1 GYQHVAENAANGTPI
16 GTLVGS
22 DVDVS
27 NVLTYSLL
35 DDAGGRFAIHSATGA
50 IVVAN
55 GSLLDFETNTS
66 HQVVA
71 RVTDTAGAVADLTVT
86 IVVDN
91 VNEAPVFAGV
101 TYHTDYITTIRYAAP
116 GLLDGVWDAEGD
128 VLTAQLTQAPH
139 SGALLVSSD
148 GSFIFWP
155 EVHFVGTTEFTI
167 EIFDGQLIT
176 PVVYRVEI
184 VRPTILPP
192 NFGIPADS
200 GPPLHVLDPEERAER
215 DPKNV
220 EGEQSTIEESKSSIV
235 ANTLDSDQPL
245 VSIEDQNVATSNTD
259 PPTSVRS
266 LPSDERVAGMNQVS
280 QESTEKLANFSW
292 MTEWQQIRQG
302 RYELERSQIGRLP
315 ELSSYEGDL
324 FELGRLGS
332 QLAGSWEMESF
343 ALPKSSSANPEWAP
357 MISSHLELTVS
368 LGATAAWLA
377 FHGRMLAAAAAANAL
392 REAIDPTRLL
402 EQAAEMNSS
411 ID

>member
-1 GYQHVAENAANGTPI
+1 M
-16 GTLVGS
+16 
-22 DVDVS
+22 
-27 NVLTYSLL
+27 
-35 DDAGGRFAIHSATGA
+35 
-50 IVVAN
+50 
-55 GSLLDFETNTS
+55 
-66 HQVVA
+66 
-71 RVTDTAGAVADLTVT
+71 
-86 IVVDN
+86 
-91 VNEAPVFAGV
+91 
-101 TYHTDYITTIRYAAP
+101 
-116 GLLDGVWDAEGD
+116 
-128 VLTAQLTQAPH
+128 
-139 SGALLVSSD
+139 
-148 GSFIFWP
+148 
-155 EVHFVGTTEFTI
+155 GTTEFTI

-245 VSIEDQNVATSNTD
+245 VSIEDQNVATSITD